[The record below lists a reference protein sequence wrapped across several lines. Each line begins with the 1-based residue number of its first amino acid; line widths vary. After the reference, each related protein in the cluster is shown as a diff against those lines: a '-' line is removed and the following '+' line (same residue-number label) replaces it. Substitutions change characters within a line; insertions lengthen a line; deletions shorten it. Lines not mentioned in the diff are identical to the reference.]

1 MATNVFH
8 GRDATVSCGATSS
21 AVTKIGSV
29 RKFDVERKQT
39 TIDATSFDSAG
50 DFQGLDNIREWT
62 ITSEALTLSTSGTNY
77 AAQALIRSKFATGTR
92 LFFQFLNSTAATGP
106 QKFVGYA
113 YVESWKQSG
122 DLKDVQ
128 LQNFAIKGDGALT
141 ES

>member
-8 GRDATVSCGATSS
+8 GRDATVSIGATSS
-21 AVTKIGSV
+21 AVSKIGAV

-50 DFQGLDNIREWT
+50 DFQALDGIREWT
-62 ITSEALTLSTSGTNY
+62 ITTECLTLSTAGTNY
-77 AAQALIRSKFATGTR
+77 AQQALLRTKFAAGSR
-92 LFFQFLNSTAATGP
+92 LWFEYNNSTAATGP
-106 QKFVGYA
+106 QKFRGYA
-113 YVESWKQSG
+113 YVESWKQAG

-128 LQNFAIKGDGALT
+128 LHNFAVKGDGVLT